1 NLLRQLGD
9 TGELQA
15 SASWSFA
22 SGAQPVTVPEAA
34 FAGLGSAASVTASS
48 IPDNNARVD
57 LDLDLGSVWSVGA
70 VRQLYVP
77 GHTPDT
83 ARLELSLDG
92 VDWTTVVPNQE
103 PPGDDFRWLIYPPVE
118 ARHLRLT
125 LIGISA
131 A

>member
-1 NLLRQLGD
+1 
-9 TGELQA
+9 
-15 SASWSFA
+15 
-22 SGAQPVTVPEAA
+22 
-34 FAGLGSAASVTASS
+34 
-48 IPDNNARVD
+48 PDNNARVD

-131 A
+131 ADTVELLALEVMPDATVGQGVTSDLGLDVTSLASVSAEGSGWDA